1 MKNLLANISIA
12 TNALWLRH
20 STEIGEK
27 HGKYRYSL
35 GVNGLGE
42 VILTDFRLMQ
52 DVAKGNRAVQK
63 KIKELA
69 R

>member
-1 MKNLLANISIA
+1 MKDLLANISIA
-12 TNALWLRH
+12 TNALWLKY
-20 STEIGEK
+20 STVIGEK

-52 DVAKGNRAVQK
+52 DIAKGNGAVQK
-63 KIKELA
+63 KIRELA